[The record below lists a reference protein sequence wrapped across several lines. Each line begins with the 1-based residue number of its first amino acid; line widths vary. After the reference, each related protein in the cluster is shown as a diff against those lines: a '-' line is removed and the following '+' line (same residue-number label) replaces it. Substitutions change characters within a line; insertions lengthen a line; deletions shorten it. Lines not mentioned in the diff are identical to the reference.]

1 MAFSG
6 LEKLIDGGCSP
17 FFITSAVSSAIF
29 GEMNRHKQLET
40 IEETLEFKKQ
50 IDTNK
55 REFEDEKFNTELAFK
70 REMLELGRY
79 YQAVE
84 TEVVNKNRKQ
94 RIEFQY
100 FITNCWPIDLDVF
113 TVLKWNRENMID
125 HKGIAPLRV
134 ILSRPNQDTGKLNS
148 DDYKNMCH
156 SLLTNS
162 KELNNIHVL
171 EYSWKEAQNN
181 IGGLAQSMNIH
192 YIMQG
197 IPTLIIIP
205 QLIEN
210 TLYFEASMWS
220 FGKGLGSFSHRS
232 LFSMSYNKTDYN
244 EELKEKI
251 KTVQFSI
258 MGVVRDAYMMMEF
271 HRPAAL
277 PSCMDKIQRYP
288 DVQSF
293 VLNEYS
299 SMLKQIKS
307 EKRLQNLCSENELK
321 TMENSLY
328 PVTQLL
334 TSNKQ

>member
-6 LEKLIDGGCSP
+6 LIRLMDEGCSP
-17 FFITSAVSSAIF
+17 FFITSAASSVVF

-40 IEETLEFKKQ
+40 TEETLEFKEQINAKKQ
-50 IDTNK
+50 
-55 REFEDEKFNTELAFK
+55 EFEDKKFNAELAFK

-79 YQAVE
+79 YQAIE
-84 TEVVNKNRKQ
+84 TETANKSRKQ
-94 RIEFQY
+94 RTEFQY
-100 FITNCWPIDLDVF
+100 FIANCWPIDLDVF

-125 HKGIAPLRV
+125 HNGIAPLRV
-134 ILSRPNQDTGKLNS
+134 ILSRPSQNTDKLNS
-148 DDYKNMCH
+148 EDYRNMCH
-156 SLLTNS
+156 SLLTNA

-197 IPTLIIIP
+197 IPALVIIP

-232 LFSMSYNKTDYN
+232 LFSMPYNKDDYN
-244 EELKEKI
+244 EELREKI
-251 KTVQFSI
+251 KTVQFAI

-271 HRPAAL
+271 HCPAAL
-277 PSCMDKIQRYP
+277 SSCMDKIKSYP
-288 DVQSF
+288 DVKSF

-307 EKRLQNLCSENELK
+307 
-321 TMENSLY
+321 
-328 PVTQLL
+328 
-334 TSNKQ
+334 